1 MDQVKCRKGVLRM
14 SLVFATVCVL
24 PAVGEGESTPVL
36 ERLTLGEVKPAGWLR
51 DWCETAKVGYTR
63 DMESVDIDYKLTL
76 NPDYRPK
83 TYYWQDLRDPK
94 TKERIRGTG
103 FYCAEAAAYWF
114 GGLIRLAYQLDDRE
128 LKEIIHRRV
137 DPYLKLL
144 GPKTV
149 GLAFWMDRTN
159 PKEFAEA
166 SVWQFSA
173 VPSFARALGDYY
185 SVAREPWI
193 LEAAEHLIDDPQAY
207 AVAAKG
213 EHYMGFPHA
222 AYEILRLGGGAKVRE
237 TLDSFCRDLLT
248 GKRPFQNWRY
258 TEPPTEARKTEYVFS
273 APFSPKEKLSKY
285 LWQHGVITQEDLMS
299 IISCSLYTGERR
311 LLDNMLQWQ
320 TWFDKSCRQPHGAMV
335 SDEFLG
341 MTSGR
346 RATET
351 CDVVGDLALRCELLS
366 ATGEGRWGDDAE
378 RNFFN
383 AAPATVSRDFRQH
396 CYFQVPNMVCRRQPF
411 RFSTGGLDRC
421 RMSRNAVTKCCQG
434 NTNRLLPEY
443 IRFAWLRSR
452 ENGLA
457 AALWCP
463 CDVATKVGKTAV
475 NVRVRTDYP
484 FGEVIAVTVE
494 PSMPVRFPLHLRM
507 PTWCARPTVSVN
519 GERVSP
525 AVHNGFALLDR
536 IWRASDRIEL
546 KFPMSLRL
554 EGGFDHVGGKPIGR
568 WNSVC
573 HGPLLYALGVP
584 EKDENTPADSSFRTD
599 YALDPKTALASAKI
613 VRKPMPA
620 KWNWPFDAPVRIE
633 GVTAADGAQVALI
646 PYGCTRL
653 RMTMF
658 PEPAGSSGG
667 RLGDEIAAMCEV
679 MRRDMWH
686 GYSRTVFAFDGEE
699 AWVVEPK
706 SGASG
711 RPWCWTME
719 WPDVFAKRTASLA
732 LLAKGYCFVT
742 LRPGEYRN
750 GKFVSKP
757 GNMTDARVE
766 RSRAFQRFLV
776 ERLGFA
782 PKANLIGMSWGGFY
796 SVRYAAAYPE
806 AVRRIYLDAPLLD
819 FSTLNGW
826 NLDKVRATY
835 GIANPNYCG
844 ADDPRQP
851 VNLATPIAKAGIP
864 IFLLYGGKDRV
875 VPPKRNCEL
884 FVERFRAAGGTIS
897 IERRDDFAHHPHGLE
912 VDEQQRFV
920 DFFGNGVAN
929 GSSTM

>member
-1 MDQVKCRKGVLRM
+1 MAPVERERKAMSQLGGGRGVWGWA
-14 SLVFATVCVL
+14 LVLAAAGVISPVCATETA
-24 PAVGEGESTPVL
+24 PAL

-94 TKERIRGTG
+94 TGKRIRGTG

-114 GGLIRLAYQLDDRE
+114 GGLIRLAYQLDDQE

-173 VPSFARALGDYY
+173 VPSFARVLGDYY
-185 SVAREPWI
+185 SVAHEPWI
-193 LEAAEHLIDDPQAY
+193 LAAAEHLVDDPQAY
-207 AVAAKG
+207 AVAARG

-222 AYEILRLGGGAKVRE
+222 AYEILRLGGGAKVRAA
-237 TLDSFCRDLLT
+237 LDSFCRDLLA

-258 TEPPTEARKTEYVFS
+258 TEPPMEARKAGYVFS
-273 APFSPKEKLSKY
+273 VPFSPREKLGEY
-285 LWQHGVITQEDLMS
+285 LWQHGVITQEDLMT
-299 IISCSLYTGERR
+299 IISCSLYTGERQ

-320 TWFDKSCRQPHGAMV
+320 AWFDETCRQPHGAMV

-341 MTSGR
+341 KTSGR

-366 ATGEGRWGDDAE
+366 ATGAGRWGDDAE

-396 CYFQVPNMVCRRQPF
+396 CYFQVPNLVNRRQAF
-411 RFSTGGLDRC
+411 RFSTGGMDRC

-443 IRFAWLRSR
+443 IRFAWLRPR
-452 ENGLA
+452 EGGLA

-463 CDVATKVGKTAV
+463 CDVATKVGEAEVKV
-475 NVRVRTDYP
+475 CVRTDYP
-484 FGEVIAVTVE
+484 FGEIIALSVE
-494 PSMPVRFPLHLRM
+494 PSAPVRFPLRLRL
-507 PTWCARPTVSVN
+507 PAWCARPTVSVN
-519 GERVSP
+519 GECVSP
-525 AVHNGFALLDR
+525 TVHDGFALLDR
-536 IWRASDRIEL
+536 TWRAGDRVEL
-546 KFPMSLRL
+546 NFPMTLRL
-554 EGGFDHVGGKPIGR
+554 EGGLDHAGEKPAGR

-584 EKDENTPADSSFRTD
+584 EKDENTPADPSFRTD
-599 YALDPKTALASAKI
+599 YRLDPKTALVSAKV

-620 KWNWPFDAPVRIE
+620 KWKWPFDAPVRIK
-633 GVTAADGAQVALI
+633 GVTAADGSQVDLI

-658 PEPAGSSGG
+658 PEPVASSGG
-667 RLGDEIAAMCEV
+667 
-679 MRRDMWH
+679 
-686 GYSRTVFAFDGEE
+686 
-699 AWVVEPK
+699 P
-706 SGASG
+706 
-711 RPWCWTME
+711 
-719 WPDVFAKRTASLA
+719 
-732 LLAKGYCFVT
+732 
-742 LRPGEYRN
+742 
-750 GKFVSKP
+750 
-757 GNMTDARVE
+757 
-766 RSRAFQRFLV
+766 
-776 ERLGFA
+776 
-782 PKANLIGMSWGGFY
+782 
-796 SVRYAAAYPE
+796 
-806 AVRRIYLDAPLLD
+806 
-819 FSTLNGW
+819 
-826 NLDKVRATY
+826 
-835 GIANPNYCG
+835 
-844 ADDPRQP
+844 
-851 VNLATPIAKAGIP
+851 
-864 IFLLYGGKDRV
+864 
-875 VPPKRNCEL
+875 
-884 FVERFRAAGGTIS
+884 
-897 IERRDDFAHHPHGLE
+897 
-912 VDEQQRFV
+912 
-920 DFFGNGVAN
+920 
-929 GSSTM
+929 